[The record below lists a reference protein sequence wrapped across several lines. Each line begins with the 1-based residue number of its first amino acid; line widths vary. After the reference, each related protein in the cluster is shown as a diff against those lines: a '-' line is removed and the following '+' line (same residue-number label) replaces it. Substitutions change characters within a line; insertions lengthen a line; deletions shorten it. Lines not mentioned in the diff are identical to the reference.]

1 MAFSTGSLFQ
11 LPNFITPI
19 PLGKGRISFVLL
31 FGSYFRLFSYFLGSS
46 VRNIPAFQVLH
57 SAFIKSTTS
66 TLSSVILDAVS
77 TIFHSDPAN
86 YFILESQNTLN
97 QFAEKIH
104 LKGAEVQE
112 KYFRLLEFVV
122 FQLNYVPCKELIS
135 LSLLLRNH
143 AANYTQCSIQC
154 MVVLLTILR

>member
-11 LPNFITPI
+11 LPNFTIPA
-19 PLGKGRISFVLL
+19 PLGK
-31 FGSYFRLFSYFLGSS
+31 GSS

-57 SAFIKSTTS
+57 SAFIKSSTS
-66 TLSSVILDAVS
+66 ALASVVLDAVS

-104 LKGAEVQE
+104 LKGLDVQ
-112 KYFRLLEFVV
+112 V
-122 FQLNYVPCKELIS
+122 FIGPSFIRNWLIS
-135 LSLLLRNH
+135 VRLSIPGKVLSAVGVCRVPAELRP
-143 AANYTQCSIQC
+143 
-154 MVVLLTILR
+154 L

>member
-31 FGSYFRLFSYFLGSS
+31 FGSLYFRLFSYFSGSS

-143 AANYTQCSIQC
+143 VANYTQC
-154 MVVLLTILR
+154 MVVLFTILR